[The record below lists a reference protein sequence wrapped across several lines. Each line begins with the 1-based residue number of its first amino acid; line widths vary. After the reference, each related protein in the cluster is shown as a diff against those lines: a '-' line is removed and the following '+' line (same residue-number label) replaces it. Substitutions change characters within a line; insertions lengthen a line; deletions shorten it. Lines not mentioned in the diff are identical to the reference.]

1 MQLRITCFVTDPHVF
16 VFEMDGC
23 HTTHIPGDRENDL
36 RTFPLSRSILSQ
48 MDQVLA
54 SSGQPARE
62 VKAEMLRHMDR
73 LNKLS
78 LRRVNYHDVHN
89 RMKKVYIYI
98 KTHETKYLYY
108 ICIDQG
114 SIISLP

>member
-1 MQLRITCFVTDPHVF
+1 
-16 VFEMDGC
+16 MDGDN
-23 HTTHIPGDRENDL
+23 TTHISGDRENDL
-36 RTFPLSRSILSQ
+36 RTLPLSRRILAQ

-78 LRRVNYHDVHN
+78 LHRVN
-89 RMKKVYIYI
+89 
-98 KTHETKYLYY
+98 
-108 ICIDQG
+108 
-114 SIISLP
+114 